1 MRPDVTP
8 KNQCEARVW
17 GHDAWTGSYPCNNLG
32 KYFEDG
38 KWWCG
43 MHAPS
48 KQREREA
55 KRDRIRN
62 SPEILKQKLADA
74 ERELRWA
81 QERVDELNRQ
91 IADAEAT
98 E

>member
-1 MRPDVTP
+1 
-8 KNQCEARVW
+8 
-17 GHDAWTGSYPCNNLG
+17 
-32 KYFEDG
+32 
-38 KWWCG
+38 